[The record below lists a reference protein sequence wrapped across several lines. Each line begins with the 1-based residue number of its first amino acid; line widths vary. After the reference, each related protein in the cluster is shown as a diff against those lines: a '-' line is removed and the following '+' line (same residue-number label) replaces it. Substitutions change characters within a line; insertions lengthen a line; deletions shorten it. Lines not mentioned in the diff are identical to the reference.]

1 MEEDEL
7 RQLVTTHLG
16 RDPFRADAGRRVAIL
31 IVKAEAGFEGRIVW
45 ADSSG
50 RSFGERR
57 LDSRNPNCREIGANV
72 AFAVAVQV
80 QLIDLGAS
88 HDNLDDR
95 GTSPPQAQPA
105 PDPSSTE
112 GRPSE
117 ADASLRAP
125 GGATPESPPP
135 RMAIVIGAGPA
146 LALGL
151 APQAATVGR
160 LFLAARFGQLSA
172 EVAADRVLSVTQS
185 QPDGSAIVVGADGLS
200 LAACGHASLLSMC
213 LLGRRGWLRARGTG
227 VDEPSGSSAAFN
239 EVGLRVAMTRTLRR
253 LEIGLHVDGLVMLS
267 RWQVV
272 LNDAV
277 VWSTPRFGA
286 LVGLDVG
293 VRIF

>member
-7 RQLVTTHLG
+7 RQLVATHLG
-16 RDPFRADAGRRVAIL
+16 RDPFRADAGRRVVIL
-31 IVKAEAGFEGRIVW
+31 IAKAEVGFEGRIVW

-57 LDSRNPNCREIGANV
+57 LESRNPNCREIGANV

-88 HDNLDDR
+88 NDNLDDR
-95 GTSPPQAQPA
+95 GTAPLQADPSLDPSLPAGQTGNADAALQAPVGVPPDSPPAK
-105 PDPSSTE
+105 
-112 GRPSE
+112 
-117 ADASLRAP
+117 
-125 GGATPESPPP
+125 
-135 RMAIVIGAGPA
+135 MAIVVGAGPA

-160 LFLAARFGQLSA
+160 VFLSVRFGRLSA
-172 EVAADRVLSVTQS
+172 EAAADRALSVTQS

-253 LEIGLHVDGLVMLS
+253 LEISLHVDGLVMLS
-267 RWQVV
+267 RWHVV

-277 VWSTPRFGA
+277 VWTTPRVGA
-286 LVGLDVG
+286 LLGLDIG
-293 VRIF
+293 LRIF